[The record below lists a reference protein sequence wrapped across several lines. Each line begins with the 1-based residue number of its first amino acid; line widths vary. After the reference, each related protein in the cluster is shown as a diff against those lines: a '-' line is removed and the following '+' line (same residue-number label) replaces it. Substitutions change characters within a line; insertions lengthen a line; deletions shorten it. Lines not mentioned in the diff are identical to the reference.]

1 MDLVH
6 SGAKNIVLMSH
17 TYKGAK
23 KILDKC
29 TLPIT
34 GSGIVDLIITEL
46 VFFLFFI
53 NNFY

>member
-1 MDLVH
+1 MGSAMDLVH

-23 KILDKC
+23 RILEKC

-34 GSGIVDLIITEL
+34 GSGIASMIITD
-46 VFFLFFI
+46 
-53 NNFY
+53 